1 MLTAAIASLSAVLYG
16 VADFMGG
23 FASRKDQALL
33 VTITSQLVGLA
44 VVLTVTLVLPPDS
57 WLDPRILWG
66 LGAGIF
72 GGGGVLALYAGLA
85 TGRMSV
91 VGPIAAALT
100 GALPASVGLLTGAPL
115 RWTGLLGMA
124 LALVSVII
132 VSMFAEDE
140 EAAVST
146 GSPRMAILFAIA
158 AGVGFG
164 ISVLCFSQT
173 PASTSFAP
181 LVLARST
188 TVAVLLSIALA
199 RGGRVMVL
207 PAARRIALL
216 TGVVDAGAN
225 VSQVVAL
232 RIGPMA
238 LAAVIGALYPVVT
251 VLLARFVLHEH
262 LRGWQRV
269 GIVMALVAVVL
280 TAIP

>member
-1 MLTAAIASLSAVLYG
+1 M
-16 VADFMGG
+16 
-23 FASRKDQALL
+23 L
-33 VTITSQLVGLA
+33 VTLTSQLVGLG
-44 VVLTVTLVLPPDS
+44 VVLVVTLVLPPES
-57 WLDPRILWG
+57 WADPRILWG
-66 LGAGIF
+66 LGAGVF

-100 GALPASVGLLTGAPL
+100 GAIPAALGLATGAPL

-124 LALVSVII
+124 LALVSVVI
-132 VSMFAEDE
+132 VSMFAQEE

-146 GSPRMAILFAIA
+146 GSPRMAIAFAIA

-164 ISVLCFSQT
+164 ISVICFSQT

-181 LVLARST
+181 LVVARST
-188 TVAVLLSIALA
+188 TVAVLLSITLI
-199 RGGRVMVL
+199 RGGRVVPL
-207 PAARRIALL
+207 PDARKIALF
-216 TGVVDAGAN
+216 TGVVDAAAN

-262 LRGWQRV
+262 LRGWQRA
-269 GIVMALVAVVL
+269 GIAMALVAVIL